1 MLCRTL
7 MLAACLAFAACGSN
21 PTDSFTIAAAASLRP
36 VLEQLFRDAAT
47 PPNVVYGAS
56 GQLATQILQNAPFD
70 VFLSADEP
78 HTERVLAQG
87 GSSRADA
94 VVFALGRLALWLPED
109 SPLPFEG
116 LGVLRDPRVKH
127 IAIANPAHAPYG
139 EAAIAAME
147 QAGVLGDVRDRLVL
161 GENVA
166 QAAAFATSGAADAAL
181 IALSLA
187 KTPPLDKGKVL
198 VVPAGAHKPLK
209 QTLVVCRD
217 RGHRDA
223 AHALRDL
230 LRSERARTILQQLG
244 FDLPDQ

>member
-7 MLAACLAFAACGSN
+7 TLAAGLAFAACGSN
-21 PTDSFTIAAAASLRP
+21 ATDRFTVAAAASLRP
-36 VLEQLFRDAAT
+36 VLEQLFPDPASA
-47 PPNVVYGAS
+47 PKIVFGAS

-78 HTERVLAQG
+78 HTERVLAQNG
-87 GSSRADA
+87 SRADA
-94 VVFALGRLALWLPED
+94 VVFALGRLALWLPD
-109 SPLPFEG
+109 GSPLPCDG
-116 LGVLRDPRVKH
+116 LGVLRDARVEH
-127 IAIANPAHAPYG
+127 VAIANPAHAPYG
-139 EAAIAAME
+139 QAAIAAME
-147 QAGVLGDVRDRLVL
+147 QAGVLGEVRGRLVL

-187 KTPPLDKGKVL
+187 RTPPLAKGKVW
-198 VVPAGAHKPLK
+198 VVPASAHKPLK

-230 LRSERARTILQQLG
+230 LRSERARAVLQQHG
-244 FDLPDQ
+244 YDLPEQ